1 MICNTFL
8 LDFYNF
14 SHILFP
20 ETVDFDKKRLVF
32 CHYFAE
38 KIFLLLTFYFPSAIL
53 LMNTSVLTSLK
64 KGLSKRKNADAFQV

>member
-8 LDFYNF
+8 LDFYDF

-38 KIFLLLTFYFPSAIL
+38 KIFLLLTFYFSSAIL
-53 LMNTSVLTSLK
+53 LMNTSVLALLK
-64 KGLSKRKNADAFQV
+64 KSSKKEKQ